1 MTTRARTPRRQRRFT
16 TRPSHRAAA
25 FTPDA
30 LSVGARHLEVGNEWV
45 SSFAVTG
52 FPREVHP
59 GWLAP
64 LLTYPGR
71 LDVALHVEPIDPA
84 TAAARLKKQ
93 LAKLESGR
101 RHTAEHGRLYDPQV
115 EAATEDAYDLSSRVA
130 RGEGKLFRV
139 GLYLTI
145 HAPTERALADEVAA
159 LRSLCASLLLDA
171 KHTTYRSLQGW
182 VSTLPMGLDLIGMR
196 RTFDTSALSAAF
208 PFTSPDLPA
217 ADPTSVAAPSGVLYG
232 YNVGSQ
238 GLVHWDRFGEGMHN
252 HNSVILGRSGA
263 GKSYLV
269 KLELLRS
276 LYRGIEIAVIDPE
289 DEYARLAA
297 AVGGTYVHLG
307 AAGVRLNPFDLP
319 IHTRPDGRRTAPKD
333 ALIRRSLFLHT
344 VIPVL
349 VGRELET
356 AERATLDRGIAATY
370 QSVGITA
377 DARTWTRPAPTLRT
391 LRDQLAGAGDR
402 AAAEVAASLHPFV
415 EGAFKQ
421 LFDGQTS
428 TNPEGHLVVFSLRDL
443 PDELKPIGTL
453 LTLDAVWRRVSNPA
467 IRRPRL
473 VVVDEAWLLMKERS
487 GAEFLFR
494 MAKASRKH
502 WAGLTVATQDTADVL
517 STDLGKAVVAN
528 AATQILLRQASQ
540 AIDEIA
546 QTFDLS
552 AGERQFLL
560 SADRGQ
566 GLLSAGTQ
574 RVAFQSLASPTE
586 HYYVTS
592 SPAELAGYV
601 AGADIGGT
609 DQEQAYVDLGFV
621 DESTQDADEFG
632 SFGPEDHV
640 ELDAA

>member
-1 MTTRARTPRRQRRFT
+1 MASRARKNRGNHSPAAPT
-16 TRPSHRAAA
+16 TASSAAAA

-30 LSVGARHLEVGNEWV
+30 LSVAARHLEVGGEWV
-45 SSFAVTG
+45 ASFAVVG

-71 LDVALHVEPIDPA
+71 LDVSLHVEPIDPA
-84 TAAARLKKQ
+84 TAASRLKKQ
-93 LAKLESGR
+93 LAKLEAGR
-101 RHTAEHGRLYDPQV
+101 RHTAEHGRLFDPQV

-145 HAPTERALADEVAA
+145 HAATEKGLADEVAA

-182 VSTLPMGLDLIGMR
+182 VSTLPLGLDLIGMR
-196 RTFDTSALSAAF
+196 RTFDTSALAAAF

-217 ADPTSVAAPSGVLYG
+217 PDPTSVAAPSGVLYG

-238 GLVHWDRFGEGMHN
+238 GLVHWDRFGDGMHN

-276 LYRGIEIAVIDPE
+276 LYRGIEIAVVDPE

-307 AAGVRLNPFDLP
+307 ARGVRLNPFDLP
-319 IHTRPDGRRTAPKD
+319 IHTRADGRRTAPKD
-333 ALIRRSLFLHT
+333 ALVRRSLFLHT
-344 VIPVL
+344 VIAVL
-349 VGRELET
+349 VGGELE
-356 AERATLDRGIAATY
+356 AAQRAALDRAIAATY

-377 DARTWTRPAPTLRT
+377 DARTWTRPSPTLRV
-391 LRDQLAGAGDR
+391 LRDRLADAGQAGDR
-402 AAAEVAASLHPFV
+402 AAGELAAGLHPFV
-415 EGAFKQ
+415 EGAFKH
-421 LFDGQTS
+421 LFDGPS
-428 TNPEGHLVVFSLRDL
+428 SVNPEGHLVVFSLRDL
-443 PDELKPIGTL
+443 PDELKGIGTL

-473 VVVDEAWLLMKERS
+473 VVVDEAWLLMKEKS

-517 STDLGKAVVAN
+517 GSDLGKAVVAN

-540 AIDEIA
+540 AIDEITR
-546 QTFDLS
+546 TFDLS
-552 AGERQFLL
+552 AGERAFLL

-574 RVAFQSLASPTE
+574 RVAFQSIASPTE
-586 HYYVTS
+586 HYLVTS
-592 SPAELAGYV
+592 DPAELAAYADT
-601 AGADIGGT
+601 AGPVDEA
-609 DQEQAYVDLGFV
+609 EAAFVDLGF
-621 DESTQDADEFG
+621 DGDEFG
-632 SFGPEDHV
+632 SDSDDDQVH
-640 ELDAA
+640 LDAD